1 MSINVQGLTKKFG
14 QQTAVD
20 QLSFSVKPG
29 EILGF
34 LGPNGAGKS
43 TTMKML
49 CGFMLPTRGTATVN
63 GFDIVEQSLDVRKN
77 IGYLPENNPLY
88 DDMYV
93 REYLEFVAGIH
104 QLKNP
109 KARIQ
114 EVIQITG
121 LEKEQHKLISALSKG
136 YRQRV
141 GLAQAIIHDPGI
153 LILDEPTS
161 GLDMNQLAG
170 IRQLIKDM
178 GKEKIVIFS
187 SHIMQEVQALCHRVL
202 IINDGKLVADDS
214 IEKLQTSLAGST
226 KVLVTFENDQF
237 SIKEFQKMEGV
248 SSCLKEGNQMTLV
261 CSSQKDIKAD
271 IFKMAVASGL
281 TIIEMKS
288 EKMNIESIFRTL
300 TNQENV

>member
-1 MSINVQGLTKKFG
+1 MAINVQGLTKRFG
-14 QQTAVD
+14 NQIAVD
-20 QLSFSVKPG
+20 RLSFSVKPG
-29 EILGF
+29 AILGF
-34 LGPNGAGKS
+34 LVPSGAGRG

-49 CGFMLPTRGTATVN
+49 CGFMVPTGGSASVN
-63 GFDIVEQSLDVRKN
+63 GYDIVEQSLEVRKN

-93 REYLEFVAGIH
+93 KEYLEFVAGIH
-104 QLKNP
+104 GLKN
-109 KARIQ
+109 ATERIR
-114 EVIQITG
+114 EVVAITG
-121 LEKEQHKLISALSKG
+121 LDKEQHKLISALSKG

-141 GLAQAIIHDPGI
+141 GLAQAIIHDPDI

-214 IEKLQTSLAGST
+214 IEMLQSRHSGTT
-226 KVLVTFENDQF
+226 KVLVEFEDENFHVKDF
-237 SIKEFQKMEGV
+237 KDIAGIT
-248 SSCLKEGNQMTLV
+248 SCIKEGNRLV
-261 CSSQKDIKAD
+261 FVCNSQKDIKPE
-271 IFKMAVASGL
+271 IFKTAVASGL
-281 TIIEMKS
+281 TIVEMKS

-300 TNQENV
+300 TNQEGV